1 MEGDELGG
9 TCVNLGCVPKKIL
22 YYAANL
28 RQEILRDAMDYGM
41 EVQGEVV
48 MDWGK
53 VVARLGAYIERLQ
66 SIYESHLARQGV
78 TVVKGVAAFTG
89 KKQVTILSLQIT
101 QRGGGAHWAL
111 DPWEV
116 ILKSQILKI

>member
-66 SIYESHLARQGV
+66 SIYESHLAREGV

-89 KKQVTILSLQIT
+89 KKQVTILSFQIT
-101 QRGGGAHWAL
+101 QGGGA
-111 DPWEV
+111 
-116 ILKSQILKI
+116 LKSYCQHLWEW